1 MGVVKFS
8 RLLGCDD
15 VLLGERDPT
24 AILED
29 TELHN
34 VGGRS
39 PDLASLCCYK
49 KLRQKID
56 LASCRCNK
64 TL

>member
-1 MGVVKFS
+1 MGVIKFS
-8 RLLGCDD
+8 RLLGCDA
-15 VLLGERDPT
+15 VVVGEKDLT
-24 AILED
+24 VILED

-39 PDLASLCCYK
+39 PDLASLCCCK

-56 LASCRCNK
+56 LASRRCNK